1 MPACGASSSSYRY
14 MRTGEKHI
22 LGGSKE
28 VTVRTKSG
36 SARVCMAAISE
47 LWIGTTRQF
56 VGEHTQPGR

>member
-1 MPACGASSSSYRY
+1 